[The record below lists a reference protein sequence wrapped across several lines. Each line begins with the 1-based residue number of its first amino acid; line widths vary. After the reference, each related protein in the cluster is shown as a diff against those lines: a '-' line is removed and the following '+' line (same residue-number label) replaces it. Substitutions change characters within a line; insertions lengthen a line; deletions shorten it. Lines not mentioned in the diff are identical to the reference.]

1 MLIRNSKIYCYYLNY
16 FVSILLVFTS
26 ILLWVVVESL
36 LVEDDNLVGVVGC
49 DVLRI
54 GACVVPIEETHR
66 SIEISMKVST
76 FQLINVVRSL
86 FTIY

>member
-1 MLIRNSKIYCYYLNY
+1 MNMVIIDIRHFYYLNY

-54 GACVVPIEETHR
+54 GACVVPNEETHR
-66 SIEISMKVST
+66 SIEISMKGST
-76 FQLINVVRSL
+76 FHVVRSL